1 VTLGIA
7 LISEVSVLAKTINR
21 GDIWLVNF
29 DPTAGREQKGTRP
42 AVVVSSNEMDSSI
55 IELAFVMPGTTRN
68 RSLPN
73 HITVHPSAVNKL
85 KETTYFMAEQLRS
98 VSIDR
103 FEQQLG
109 ILSDKELFD
118 IEEVLILLLDLGPK

>member
-1 VTLGIA
+1 VARGTV
-7 LISEVSVLAKTINR
+7 LILEVNVLAKTINR

-29 DPTAGREQKGTRP
+29 DPTSGREQKGRRP

-55 IELAFVMPGTTRN
+55 IELAFVVPGTTRN

-73 HITVHPSAVNKL
+73 HVAVNPSTANSL
-85 KETTYFMAEQLRS
+85 KEITYFMAEQLRS

-103 FEQQLG
+103 FEHKLG